1 MTVLI
6 LQQGLMVV
14 KPHKHSLLLMNHC
27 HQFLHQLLMQKLV
40 TMPVPCHVG
49 DLIKEFLACFK
60 GPMSYRLKTQLL
72 NYLFKLIVMEIGG
85 IDLFKFVI
93 PDFIN
98 TSLNA
103 TKTLFDE

>member
-1 MTVLI
+1 LSPVFASSPTDN
-6 LQQGLMVV
+6 
-14 KPHKHSLLLMNHC
+14 KK
-27 HQFLHQLLMQKLV
+27 
-40 TMPVPCHVG
+40 VPCHVG

-85 IDLFKFVI
+85 IELFKFVN

-103 TKTLFDE
+103 SLVPRLFSN